1 MAFDR
6 IRSGNGCSDT
16 GRPGVLSHQLAAEPA
31 GGFRGV
37 REFGQSPVLN
47 FTYTSGR
54 FAGLMPKR
62 QAGAG
67 EVAMAKAGLLKLG
80 MCVVNQGFDTSAN

>member
-1 MAFDR
+1 MDFDR

-16 GRPGVLSHQLAAEPA
+16 GRLGVLSHQIAAAPA

-37 REFGQSPVLN
+37 REFGQSPALN
-47 FTYTSGR
+47 FTSTPCR
-54 FAGLMPKR
+54 FTGLLPKR

-67 EVAMAKAGLLKLG
+67 EVAMAKAGLLKPG
-80 MCVVNQGFDTSAN
+80 MAW